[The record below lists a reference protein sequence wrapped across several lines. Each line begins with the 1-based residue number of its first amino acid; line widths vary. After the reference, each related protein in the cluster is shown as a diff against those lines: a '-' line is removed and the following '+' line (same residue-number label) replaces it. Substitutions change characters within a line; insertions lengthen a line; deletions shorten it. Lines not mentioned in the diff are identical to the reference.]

1 MLRKVVNCFL
11 AVLFAFVV
19 GANFAPSEAEASGH
33 RSFWDDIQRETR
45 HAAVRLYRETLREY
59 SNNFLRSIRDRNRWE
74 RQQREIAR
82 RNGRNYEQPN
92 YVYVIAAHGQMGQ
105 NIELGSIS
113 TSKPLDVREE
123 TALQNIANAISS
135 GEPIY
140 LPKTI
145 DRALYRRLASQMGLN
160 VIAEN
165 KVYLYF
171 SR

>member
-11 AVLFAFVV
+11 AVLFAFMM
-19 GANFAPSEAEASGH
+19 GANFAPPSEAEASH

-45 HAAVRLYRETLREY
+45 HEAVRLYRQTLREY
-59 SNNFLRSIRDRNRWE
+59 SDQFLRSIKDRNRWE
-74 RQQREIAR
+74 RQRREIAR
-82 RNGRNYEQPN
+82 RNGGRYEQPN

-105 NIELGSIS
+105 NIELGSMS

-140 LPKTI
+140 LPKTV
-145 DRALYRRLASQMGLN
+145 DRALYRRLASEMGLN
-160 VIAEN
+160 VITEN
-165 KVYLYF
+165 RVYLYF

>member
-11 AVLFAFVV
+11 AVLFAFMM
-19 GANFAPSEAEASGH
+19 GANFAPSEAEASH

-45 HAAVRLYRETLREY
+45 HEAVRLYRQTLREY
-59 SNNFLRSIRDRNRWE
+59 SDQFLRSIKDRNRWE
-74 RQQREIAR
+74 RQRREIAR
-82 RNGRNYEQPN
+82 RNGGRYEQPN

-105 NIELGSIS
+105 NIELGSMS

-140 LPKTI
+140 LPKTV
-145 DRALYRRLASQMGLN
+145 DRALYRRLASEMGLN
-160 VIAEN
+160 VITEN
-165 KVYLYF
+165 RVYLYF

>member
-11 AVLFAFVV
+11 AVLFAFMM
-19 GANFAPSEAEASGH
+19 GANFAPSEAEASSH
-33 RSFWDDIQRETR
+33 RSFWDDIKRETR
-45 HAAVRLYRETLREY
+45 YEAVRLYRQTLREY
-59 SNNFLRSIRDRNRWE
+59 SDQFLRSIKDRNRWE
-74 RQQREIAR
+74 RQRREIAR
-82 RNGRNYEQPN
+82 RNGGRYEQPN

-105 NIELGSIS
+105 NIELGSMS

-140 LPKTI
+140 LPKTV
-145 DRALYRRLASQMGLN
+145 DRALYRRLASEMGLN
-160 VIAEN
+160 VITEN
-165 KVYLYF
+165 RVYLYF